1 MKYDDITSSKRRSVK
16 LSIDT
21 GIVAAAKE
29 IGVNLSRVT
38 EDALRLAIKSERER
52 RWRDENKAWIETHN
66 TWIDKHGIPL
76 SDLETL

>member
-1 MKYDDITSSKRRSVK
+1 MKYDDITSSKRRSVN

-66 TWIDKHGIPL
+66 TWIDEHGIPL